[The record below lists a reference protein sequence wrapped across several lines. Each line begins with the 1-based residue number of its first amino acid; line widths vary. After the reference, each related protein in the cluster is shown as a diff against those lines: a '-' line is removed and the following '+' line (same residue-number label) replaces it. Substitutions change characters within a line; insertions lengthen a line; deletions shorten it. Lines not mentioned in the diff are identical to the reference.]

1 VTSRFPFP
9 PFPSG
14 WFAVGFSNEIHVG
27 RVERRVFL
35 GDEVVVYRTLSGQA
49 VVMAAH
55 CPHMGAHLGFGG
67 RVVGERIRCPM
78 HGFEFDSSGAC
89 VRTGYDTK
97 PPPTC
102 RAKAYP
108 VHETHGAVFAWR
120 DPQSRE
126 PWFDLPDGDYD
137 GWTALRTHCFSGLR
151 SHPQETTENSIDI
164 GHFAVVHEY
173 ENVSMNEPLRL
184 DGAHLSVGYHFERR
198 AMFRGGPRVS
208 ADIRIHVHGLGFSY
222 VEVNMPAYGL
232 RTRNLV
238 LPTPVDGDSIDLR
251 IGLRMR
257 GAGPMRW
264 LPAWFMDRA
273 LGPSA
278 IRTYVNDVSQDYE
291 IWANKRYVE
300 RPPLAEGD
308 GPVPKYRRWAGQF
321 YGEEGRAAAE

>member
-1 VTSRFPFP
+1 
-9 PFPSG
+9 
-14 WFAVGFSNEIHVG
+14 
-27 RVERRVFL
+27 
-35 GDEVVVYRTLSGQA
+35 
-49 VVMAAH
+49 MAAH

-67 RVVGERIRCPM
+67 RVVGEHIRCPM
-78 HGFEFDSSGAC
+78 HGFEFDSRGVC

-102 RAKAYP
+102 RGKAYP
-108 VHETHGAVFAWR
+108 VRETHGAIFAWC
-120 DPQSRE
+120 DANGRE
-126 PWFDLPDGDYD
+126 PWFDLPDGEYA
-137 GWTALRTHCFSGLR
+137 GWTALRTHRFAGLP

-173 ENVSMNEPLRL
+173 ENVSMNEPLSL

-198 AMFRGGPRVS
+198 PMFRGGPRVA

-238 LPTPVDGDSIDLR
+238 LPTPIDGDSIDLR

-257 GAGPMRW
+257 GAGPMQF
-264 LPAWFMDRA
+264 LPAWLMDRA

-278 IRTYVNDVSQDYE
+278 IRTYVNDVRQDYE

-308 GPVPKYRRWAGQF
+308 GPVPRYRRWAGQF
-321 YGEEGRAAAE
+321 YREEGRAAAE